1 VTETAFHT
9 LDHIAALTRARFP
22 EDVGEALRPEP
33 LEKGGS
39 DRKFYRLH
47 GERGTKIFVQ
57 YGMQREEN
65 RHYVEIASF
74 LKNAGVR
81 GPEMFV
87 HEPEAGLIWMEDLG
101 EQDLWAYRAEAWE
114 IRKRL
119 YEAVLLEAVR
129 LHGAAQRAAA
139 EVAALGLQPPFDAAL
154 YQWEQDYFF
163 NQCLIGHL
171 RMAEDRLA
179 PWRERLRLVAEE
191 LAALPRCLIHRDFQS
206 QNIIIQNGAPCLI
219 DFQGMRF
226 GLPQYDLASLL
237 LDPYVVLTEDE
248 RNALL
253 SFYVNAATAAGAAL
267 SADFERTYLL
277 CAAQRLMQ
285 ALGAY
290 GFLGHQKGRLHFLE
304 FIPVALP
311 RLLKIFGQLGALDGL
326 VAEIEASYPAPA
338 H

>member
-1 VTETAFHT
+1 VTDPSFDT
-9 LDHIAALTRARFP
+9 LDDIAALTRARFP
-22 EDVGEALRPEP
+22 ADSGETLRPEP

-47 GERGTKIFVQ
+47 GARGTKIFVQ

-81 GPEMFV
+81 VPEMFV
-87 HEPEAGLIWMEDLG
+87 HEPEAGRIWMEDLG
-101 EQDLWAYRAEAWE
+101 EQDLWAYRAEVWE

-119 YEAVLLEAVR
+119 YEAVLLEAVC
-129 LHGAAQRAAA
+129 LHGAALRAAA

-171 RMAEDRLA
+171 RMDEERLA
-179 PWRERLRLVAEE
+179 PWRERLRQVAEE

-206 QNIIIQNGAPCLI
+206 QNIIIRDGAPCLI

-237 LDPYVVLTEDE
+237 LDPYVDLTDEE
-248 RNALL
+248 RNTLL
-253 SFYVNAATAAGAAL
+253 SFYVTAATAAGAAL
-267 SADFERTYLL
+267 SADFARTYLL

-304 FIPVALP
+304 YIPIALP
-311 RLLKIFGQLGALDGL
+311 RLLRIFERLGALDGL
-326 VAEIEASYPAPA
+326 VTEIEAAYQAPA